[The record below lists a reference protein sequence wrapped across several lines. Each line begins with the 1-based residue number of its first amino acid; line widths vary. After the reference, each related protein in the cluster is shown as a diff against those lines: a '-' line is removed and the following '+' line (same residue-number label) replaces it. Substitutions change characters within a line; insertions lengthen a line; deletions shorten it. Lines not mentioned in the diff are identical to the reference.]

1 MARTRELPP
10 PLPPESR
17 TVGQLVAESLRLY
30 GARFWPSVAL
40 GIGPALTGIAVIALP
55 RSYILALLPT
65 IGTLVWAAAFVAACR
80 LALSSTPG
88 SAAVA
93 FAVAVVAFLPLG
105 ITRVVGFPGSDLVG
119 IAAFAFLALGVPAA
133 LVERRRLPDALQ
145 RGVELARADYV
156 HALGSIATLVITVFL
171 SGLVLILLLHGA
183 GDQAVRVA
191 AVIALLILAPVF
203 LLGSAL
209 LYVDQEARV
218 VDSGTRPRR
227 SDAHVHPAVEPNGA
241 GRSDVEVES

>member
-30 GARFWPSVAL
+30 GSRFWPSLAL
-40 GIGPALTGIAVIALP
+40 GIGPALTGVAVIALP
-55 RSYILALLPT
+55 RAYVLALLPT
-65 IGTLVWAAAFVAACR
+65 LGTLVWGAAFVAACR
-80 LALSSTPG
+80 LALPSTQ
-88 SAAVA
+88 ANTAVALAVA
-93 FAVAVVAFLPLG
+93 FVAFLPLG

-119 IAAFAFLALGVPAA
+119 IGAFAFLALGVPAA
-133 LVERRRLPDALQ
+133 LVERRRFADALR

-156 HALGSIATLVITVFL
+156 HALGGIATLVITIFL

-191 AVIALLILAPVF
+191 AIIALLVLAPVF

-209 LYVDQEARV
+209 LYLDQDARV

-227 SDAHVHPAVEPNGA
+227 TDAHVHPAVEPNAA
-241 GRSDVEVES
+241 GRSDLEVES